1 MRKTNLV
8 AEKNMKD
15 QTTGTYNVKETGLEY
30 QHLQAEPPLPKD
42 GEEFLK
48 RFRNEFDLNILE
60 EKDDELVFELIG
72 CDVSFANA
80 LRRILLAEVPTV
92 ALEYVYIINNTSLLH
107 DEVLAHRLG
116 LVPLNVD
123 PRLFEDLED
132 PDEATD
138 LNTVVFKLHVSCSS
152 GSKAN
157 GNEEKD
163 DTDNSMQDI
172 PSVIEN
178 DIDLESLGAARKQ
191 AIETPGRP
199 YTKHVYSKDLEWVP
213 QGSQEKHFP
222 EGIRPVHD
230 DILIAKL
237 RPGQEIFL
245 EAHARRGI
253 GRDHAKFSPVATAC
267 YRLYTEIDLIESVY
281 DEDARE
287 LVHLYEPGVFELVPA
302 KKKGKEV
309 EAKVCNSYAC
319 TMSRNYMRN
328 PRLAKAIKMRRIPN
342 HFIFSVESV
351 GMQKPAVLVAEAL
364 KVLQQKCH
372 SLIELTREQEEAF

>member
-138 LNTVVFKLHVSCSS
+138 LNTVVFKLHVFGSEILEIPMHVTLTGEGS
-152 GSKAN
+152 GLL
-157 GNEEKD
+157 
-163 DTDNSMQDI
+163 SMTH
-172 PSVIEN
+172 
-178 DIDLESLGAARKQ
+178 A
-191 AIETPGRP
+191 
-199 YTKHVYSKDLEWVP
+199 
-213 QGSQEKHFP
+213 F
-222 EGIRPVHD
+222 
-230 DILIAKL
+230 
-237 RPGQEIFL
+237 EI
-245 EAHARRGI
+245 I
-253 GRDHAKFSPVATAC
+253 
-267 YRLYTEIDLIESVY
+267 
-281 DEDARE
+281 E
-287 LVHLYEPGVFELVPA
+287 LVGSFHQLCIRWLGSSNAV
-302 KKKGKEV
+302 
-309 EAKVCNSYAC
+309 
-319 TMSRNYMRN
+319 R
-328 PRLAKAIKMRRIPN
+328 PRQVQ
-342 HFIFSVESV
+342 S
-351 GMQKPAVLVAEAL
+351 
-364 KVLQQKCH
+364 
-372 SLIELTREQEEAF
+372 